1 MAAGALLSFRILH
14 PSHVVRDDGTHCTNS
29 KYSNAVSTEAV
40 EIVKLFPNWKML
52 LIVQLRVEQCLRC
65 PNVGISY
72 NGIDM
77 FLTSGQRVLQW
88 SAGSAVAWQVDDK
101 RKVSLLPSLAT
112 KR

>member
-65 PNVGISY
+65 TNVGISY

-77 FLTSGQRVLQW
+77 FLTSVSR
-88 SAGSAVAWQVDDK
+88 AG
-101 RKVSLLPSLAT
+101 
-112 KR
+112 